1 MSILKASIFHIL
13 GPLTEITLE
22 ILVEVCLP
30 VMSKQALRNSLR
42 KLLDGI
48 DIQDV
53 AHQSLV
59 IDTILQKFVNETA
72 SSLGRPLNIG
82 CYIGMEHQPEV
93 QTLNFLKWSYQNQN
107 LIDNIYL
114 PRCTNTKE
122 TGQISLRDGKT
133 SHVHLVF
140 LNAKSWQN
148 IKNMKPQG
156 KYKLR
161 EPPMP
166 ESKQLQKPPK
176 MDLMIVP
183 GVGFNPVTGARTG
196 WGAGYYDD
204 FFQRYKLSHNNN
216 LPVLLGVCLKEQ
228 LTQDI
233 ICEPH
238 DQNMDY
244 LLVGDSSL
252 YKF

>member
-1 MSILKASIFHIL
+1 
-13 GPLTEITLE
+13 
-22 ILVEVCLP
+22 
-30 VMSKQALRNSLR
+30 MSKQALRNSLR
-42 KLLDGI
+42 KLLEGI
-48 DIQDV
+48 DVHDV
-53 AHQSLV
+53 AHQSHL
-59 IDTILQKFVNETA
+59 IDTTLRTFV
-72 SSLGRPLNIG
+72 SDKVSVLGRPLNVG
-82 CYIGMEHQPEV
+82 CYMGMEHQPEV
-93 QTLNFLKWSYQNQN
+93 QTLDFLKWSYQNPN
-107 LIDNIYL
+107 LIAKVYL
-114 PRCTNTKE
+114 PRCTDTNE
-122 TGQISLRDGKT
+122 TGQISMRQGKT
-133 SHVHLVF
+133 SHLHLVF
-140 LNAKSWQN
+140 LNAKSWVDIQ
-148 IKNMKPQG
+148 NMKPQG

-166 ESKQLQKPPK
+166 ESPELQKPPK

-204 FFQRYKLSHNNN
+204 FFQRYKLAHNDT
-216 LPVLLGVCLKEQ
+216 LPLLLGVCLKEQ

-238 DQNMDY
+238 DQNMNY